1 MKSKVIDSSKTMH
14 EFNGKQVPQ
23 YTVTSVDKYGTF
35 TSSVR
40 LHEEDAEFANDIV
53 GYDFALRKNDIKSRG
68 VKLKYTE
75 QRLIQAEH
83 EYTTALAK
91 FGPNSEVTKFV
102 EHQRNI
108 IKRDYDLMH
117 EQYVYMRDGFK
128 AYTDRYIKK
137 RADSISKLNK

>member
-1 MKSKVIDSSKTMH
+1 MKSKVIDSKKTIY

-91 FGPNSEVTKFV
+91 FGPNNEVTKFV

-128 AYTDRYIKK
+128 SYTDRYIKK
-137 RADSISKLNK
+137 RADYISKLNK